1 MGFDTK
7 FWYGIYSLSNKKK
20 TVGVWTKCGF
30 EINKEIKRNEAEKW
44 WGLIESIYIYII
56 KQRGRKIFGFGQ
68 SVDLKLTKK

>member
-30 EINKEIKRNEAEKW
+30 EINKEIPGIEAEKW
-44 WGLIESIYIYII
+44 WVLIQSFDLVYI
-56 KQRGRKIFGFGQ
+56 
-68 SVDLKLTKK
+68 